1 MTRTALLKAGYSRAT
16 IAAMTPVA
24 ERQNRHSGDWYPL
37 YRVQTETRDDSGEK
51 NMMSRK
57 ISLNGERT

>member
-1 MTRTALLKAGYSRAT
+1 MLTRTALLKACYSRAT

-37 YRVQTETRDDSGEK
+37 S
-51 NMMSRK
+51 SA
-57 ISLNGERT
+57 S

>member
-1 MTRTALLKAGYSRAT
+1 MLTRTALLKAGYSRAT

-37 YRVQTETRDDSGEK
+37 YRVQTETRGDSGEK
-51 NMMSRK
+51 
-57 ISLNGERT
+57 T

>member
-1 MTRTALLKAGYSRAT
+1 TEAGWPIGPGEQLLTRTALLKAGYSRAT

-37 YRVQTETRDDSGEK
+37 S
-51 NMMSRK
+51 SA
-57 ISLNGERT
+57 S